1 MKKFEK
7 EGAFPVN
14 VNWEKLISRQEE
26 IYERDNEIRSPFDRD
41 HNRVLH
47 SLAYRRLKHKTQV
60 FFNAAGNDHIC
71 TRIEHVS
78 HVESVSGTI
87 ARALGLNEDL
97 TKAIALAHDLG
108 HAPFGHEGEV
118 IIRKLTGE
126 WLGESFWHEK
136 NGLYFVDDVEL
147 LEDDENRLRN
157 LNLTYAVRDGIVAHC
172 GELDNNS
179 IRPRQELFDLNR
191 FENAGQYEAA
201 TWEGCVVKLSDK
213 IAYLGRDIEDAI
225 TAGYLSGA
233 AKGELQEMARAR
245 DDKTINTTVI
255 MHNMILDLCENSS
268 PEQGLCL
275 SGPMSQLLND
285 IKAFNYKYIYGNP
298 RLEPF
303 RRYADLV
310 LREIFDELHSY
321 YDGPDTL
328 RFMAG
333 KSFGRR
339 RFVREFAQWLARY
352 VEMPA
357 QLDAECMPDAEHIGE
372 QLDAECAPD
381 WALEIAGR
389 CCNRK
394 IYGRLDDEKQY
405 IRACIDFI
413 AGMTD
418 AYAMDCHNELLGG

>member
-7 EGAFPVN
+7 EGAFPDN
-14 VNWEKLISRQEE
+14 PNWEKLVSRREK
-26 IYERDNEIRSPFDRD
+26 IYERDNEIRNPFDRD
-41 HNRVLH
+41 HNRILH
-47 SLAYRRLKHKTQV
+47 SYAYRRLKHKTQV

-97 TKAIALAHDLG
+97 TKAIAMAHDLG
-108 HAPFGHEGEV
+108 HASFGHEGE
-118 IIRKLTGE
+118 IILRKLTGK
-126 WLGESFWHEK
+126 WLGEGFWHEK
-136 NGLYFVDDVEL
+136 NGLYFVEDVEL

-172 GELDNNS
+172 GELDNNA
-179 IRPRQELFDLNR
+179 IRPRDELFDLDR
-191 FENAGQYEAA
+191 FETAGQYEAA

-225 TAGYLSGA
+225 TAGYLA
-233 AKGELQEMARAR
+233 DAQKEELREMARAR

-255 MHNMILDLCENSS
+255 MHNMILDLCANSS
-268 PEQGLCL
+268 PEAGLCL
-275 SGPMSQLLND
+275 SEPMSKQLND

-328 RFMAG
+328 RSMECKG
-333 KSFGRR
+333 FGRR
-339 RFVREFAQWLARY
+339 RFVREFAEWLARY
-352 VEMPA
+352 VELSGSENTGA
-357 QLDAECMPDAEHIGE
+357 IPDESETKAVPG
-372 QLDAECAPD
+372 
-381 WALEIAGR
+381 WALQIAGR
-389 CCNRK
+389 CRNRK
-394 IYGRLDDEKQY
+394 IYGALDEESQY
-405 IRACIDFI
+405 IRACIDYV

-418 AYAMDCHNELLGG
+418 AYAMECYGQLLEC